1 MRLLRLHLQAFGPFT
16 GRILDLAR
24 GGARL
29 ALIYGPNEAGKSATL
44 RAIGDL
50 RFGVPQLSADNF
62 RHAHP
67 DMRIAG
73 VFADPSGAEIGLV
86 RRKGRGQTL
95 LRRPIGHLDQE
106 GGDDEPISPE
116 LEAALT
122 GGLSRDEYDTMF
134 SLDHQR
140 LRKGGEALLEGE
152 GETGAALFEASS
164 GVRSV
169 RAILERLDA
178 SARQFYLPGTRA
190 KSGRINEALRAHD
203 DALEAYR
210 KALVRPAQWADLAR
224 RHEAAL
230 LALETLEG
238 QARQHQQQRLLIGEL
253 RAVAPMLRVL
263 DQAQLVRVALADAPV
278 LPADAPLRRAAAQ
291 AGLASARQDAE
302 RAQADSQAAQ
312 ARLARLSEDSAVLAQ
327 ASAIERLNAQAG
339 DLDEHLAGL
348 SDATTLVE
356 QWRRQGQALAARIDA
371 TLPVT
376 ELVALTPSP
385 STRAVIEE
393 RLRALEAAEQAMASH
408 QAALAQ
414 LADEEA
420 RSAPAQTPQA
430 GAAPDDAAPVAP
442 AATAP
447 PRASADPSGAPATA
461 DPLAGVRAALRS
473 ARTEVTRHESL
484 LNQLAAWPTDI
495 AAAEQTLAQSLTMLG
510 VRAADELRSVKPL
523 LDADIDTMLSQRD
536 RIASQS
542 QSLTQRIGE
551 IDGALAQETL
561 RHQEL
566 LGEGV
571 VPTADDLARARS
583 HRDRLWTMLRPQPGG
598 AVPTGPDIAT
608 LSDAFEA
615 AVRNADRL
623 ADELARDTRRA
634 ARLQGVVRDIGKLT
648 DDRAVLVSQLE
659 QLEHEAQALQARWTT
674 RLHESQLPPCAPEAL
689 REWQAR
695 LAGARAAAQA
705 VTVLRES
712 HDRATGL
719 AQSLARSLASA
730 IAATGQAGLPAGASV
745 LALAGRA
752 DEIEQELASLENR
765 QASATGE
772 LRQRSRERARM
783 QARQAELV
791 PALRR
796 ARTALDETLAPL
808 RLPAG
813 TSAAVARARLGE
825 FERLAS
831 IQDNLAGAELRQ
843 STARHSLQRLAERIA
858 AVLAAV
864 AETSDP
870 AVRDAVAGRPGPA
883 LRLSID
889 ALAARLAQA
898 RRIHGERLLAMQ
910 AIEQAQASL
919 SEQQR
924 VGASHEA
931 SLAMMCAA
939 AGVASPEHLPQAEDD
954 SARRRAAQE
963 GFDHAASLL
972 AQAAHRSVDELRVLL
987 RDRDPLAL
995 DADESQLAR
1004 EWETLELQ
1012 LKAARAEEAS
1022 TRQALAAIDSADA
1035 AAAARESMERAGA
1048 AVRASMD
1055 PWIRSRLAHALL
1067 AEATRRFR
1075 DRAQGPMLAAASR
1088 GFERMTGG
1096 EFVRLISD
1104 DSDDRPVL
1112 IAVRQDGSRVGTAGL
1127 SEGTRD
1133 QLFLALRLA
1142 ALTIRGQAATV
1153 LPLVLDDVLMTS
1165 DDRRATLMLQALAD
1179 HAQGGQVIVF
1189 THHRHLLELAC
1200 GVLDDS
1206 VLATI
1211 TL

>member
-24 GGARL
+24 GDARL

-73 VFADPSGAEIGLV
+73 VFADPSGGEIGLV

-95 LRRPIGHLDQE
+95 LRRPVGRLDQE
-106 GGDDEPISPE
+106 GDEDQPASPE
-116 LEAALT
+116 LESALT

-140 LRKGGEALLEGE
+140 LRQGGEALLEGE

-169 RAILERLDA
+169 RAILDRLDA

-203 DALEAYR
+203 EALEAYR
-210 KALVRPAQWADLAR
+210 KALVRPAQWTELAR

-230 LALETLEG
+230 LALEALEG

-263 DQAQLVRVALADAPV
+263 DQAQQVRVALADAPV

-302 RAQADSQAAQ
+302 RAQADRQAAQ

-327 ASAIERLNAQAG
+327 APAIERLHAQAG
-339 DLDEHLAGL
+339 DLDEHLASL
-348 SDATTLVE
+348 TDATTQVE
-356 QWRRQGQALAARIDA
+356 QWRHQGQALAARIDP
-371 TLPVT
+371 TLPVAD
-376 ELVALTPSP
+376 LVALNPPP

-393 RLRALEAAEQAMASH
+393 RLRALEAADQAMASH

-420 RSAPAQTPQA
+420 RSAPEQT
-430 GAAPDDAAPVAP
+430 GPD
-442 AATAP
+442 
-447 PRASADPSGAPATA
+447 ASADP
-461 DPLAGVRAALRS
+461 LARVRAALRS

-484 LNQLAAWPTDI
+484 LNQLATWPADI
-495 AAAEQTLAQSLTMLG
+495 AAAERTLAQSLTMLD
-510 VRAADELRSVKPL
+510 VKEADELRPVKPL

-536 RIASQS
+536 RIASQR

-571 VPTADDLARARS
+571 VPTADELARARL
-583 HRDRLWTMLRPQPGG
+583 HRDRLWSMLRAQLDGS
-598 AVPTGPDIAT
+598 VPSSPDIAT

-615 AVRNADRL
+615 AVRDADRL

-634 ARLQGVVRDIGKLT
+634 ARLQGVLRDIGKLA

-659 QLEHEAQALQARWTT
+659 QLERDAQALQARWTA
-674 RLHESQLPPCAPEAL
+674 RLREAQLPQCAPEAL

-705 VTVLRES
+705 VATLRES
-712 HDRATGL
+712 HARATGL
-719 AQSLARSLASA
+719 AQTLARSLATA
-730 IAATGQAGLPAGASV
+730 IAATGHAGLPDDASV

-752 DEIEQELASLENR
+752 DEIERDLASLENR

-783 QARQAELV
+783 RARHDELV
-791 PALRR
+791 PALER
-796 ARTALDETLAPL
+796 ARAALDETLAPL
-808 RLPAG
+808 RLRAG

-825 FERLAS
+825 LERLAS
-831 IQDNLAGAELRQ
+831 IQDSLAGAELRQ
-843 STARHSLQRLAERIA
+843 ITARHSLQRLAERIE
-858 AVLAAV
+858 AVLSALG
-864 AETSDP
+864 ETSDA
-870 AVRDAVAGRPGPA
+870 AVRDAIAGRPGPA

-898 RRIHGERLLAMQ
+898 RRIHGDRLLAMQ

-924 VGASHEA
+924 VSASHEA
-931 SLAMMCAA
+931 SLATMCAA

-972 AQAAHRSVDELRVLL
+972 AQAAHRSVDELRALL

-1004 EWETLELQ
+1004 EWETLEQQ

-1048 AVRASMD
+1048 GVRASMG

-1088 GFERMTGG
+1088 GFQRMTGG

-1104 DSDDRPVL
+1104 DSEDRPVL

-1142 ALTIRGQAATV
+1142 ALTIRRQAATV

-1189 THHRHLLELAC
+1189 THHRHLLDLARA
-1200 GVLDDS
+1200 VLDDS

>member
-1 MRLLRLHLQAFGPFT
+1 
-16 GRILDLAR
+16 
-24 GGARL
+24 
-29 ALIYGPNEAGKSATL
+29 
-44 RAIGDL
+44 
-50 RFGVPQLSADNF
+50 
-62 RHAHP
+62 
-67 DMRIAG
+67 
-73 VFADPSGAEIGLV
+73 
-86 RRKGRGQTL
+86 
-95 LRRPIGHLDQE
+95 
-106 GGDDEPISPE
+106 
-116 LEAALT
+116 
-122 GGLSRDEYDTMF
+122 
-134 SLDHQR
+134 
-140 LRKGGEALLEGE
+140 
-152 GETGAALFEASS
+152 
-164 GVRSV
+164 
-169 RAILERLDA
+169 
-178 SARQFYLPGTRA
+178 
-190 KSGRINEALRAHD
+190 
-203 DALEAYR
+203 
-210 KALVRPAQWADLAR
+210 LAR

-230 LALETLEG
+230 LALEALEG

-302 RAQADSQAAQ
+302 RAQADRQAAQ

-327 ASAIERLNAQAG
+327 APAIERLHAQAG

-348 SDATTLVE
+348 SDATTQVE
-356 QWRRQGQALAARIDA
+356 QWRHQGQALAARIDP
-371 TLPVT
+371 TLHVAD
-376 ELVALTPSP
+376 LVALNPPP

-393 RLRALEAAEQAMASH
+393 RLRALEAADQAMASH

-420 RSAPAQTPQA
+420 RSAPGQTPRAGTAPGATAARDASASAGTGAGAGA
-430 GAAPDDAAPVAP
+430 GAAAGTDPPGPD
-442 AATAP
+442 
-447 PRASADPSGAPATA
+447 GAP
-461 DPLAGVRAALRS
+461 DPLARVRAALRS

-484 LNQLAAWPTDI
+484 LNQLAAWPADI
-495 AAAEQTLAQSLTMLG
+495 AAAERTLAQSLTMLD
-510 VRAADELRSVKPL
+510 VREADELRSVKPL
-523 LDADIDTMLSQRD
+523 LDADIDTMLSHRD
-536 RIASQS
+536 RIASQC

-571 VPTADDLARARS
+571 VPTADELARARL
-583 HRDRLWTMLRPQPGG
+583 HRDRLWSMLRPQLSG
-598 AVPTGPDIAT
+598 AVPSSPDVAT

-615 AVRNADRL
+615 AVRDADRL

-634 ARLQGVVRDIGKLT
+634 ARLQGVLRDIGKLA

-659 QLEHEAQALQARWTT
+659 QLERDAQALQARWTA
-674 RLHESQLPPCAPEAL
+674 RLRDAQLPPCAPEAL

-705 VTVLRES
+705 VAALRES
-712 HDRATGL
+712 HARATGL
-719 AQSLARSLASA
+719 AQSLARSLATA
-730 IAATGQAGLPAGASV
+730 IAATGHAGLPDDASV

-752 DEIEQELASLENR
+752 DEIERDLASLENR

-783 QARQAELV
+783 RARHDELV
-791 PALRR
+791 PALER
-796 ARTALDETLAPL
+796 ARAALDETLAPL
-808 RLPAG
+808 RLRAG

-825 FERLAS
+825 LERLAS
-831 IQDNLAGAELRQ
+831 IQDSLAGAELRQ
-843 STARHSLQRLAERIA
+843 ITARHSLQRLAERIE
-858 AVLAAV
+858 AVLSALG
-864 AETSDP
+864 ETSDA
-870 AVRDAVAGRPGPA
+870 AVRDAIAGRPGPA

-898 RRIHGERLLAMQ
+898 RRIHGDRLLAMQ

-924 VGASHEA
+924 VSASHEA

-1004 EWETLELQ
+1004 EWETLEQQ

-1048 AVRASMD
+1048 GVRASMG

-1088 GFERMTGG
+1088 GFQRMTGG

-1104 DSDDRPVL
+1104 DSEDRPVL

-1142 ALTIRGQAATV
+1142 ALTIRRQAATV

-1189 THHRHLLELAC
+1189 THHRHLLELARA
-1200 GVLDDS
+1200 VLDDS
-1206 VLATI
+1206 ALATI